1 MKKSSYFV
9 KGMLGLSLIGVVSL
23 ANDIET
29 KDNKKEINIKSS
41 IQIKGD
47 VSEQEEKNSAKI
59 DAKEVVN
66 ILNKEQSGKI
76 IKIDLENEDGNLVYK
91 AEVLN
96 DTQVIDFI
104 IDAGNGKVLNQEIDK
119 SDNDHDKEENDD
131 EDDNDNDKK

>member
-9 KGMLGLSLIGVVSL
+9 KGMLGLSLIGVVAL
-23 ANDIET
+23 ANDIEIN
-29 KDNKKEINIKSS
+29 DNKKEINIKSS

-59 DAKEVVN
+59 DAKDVVN

-76 IKIDLENEDGNLVYK
+76 IKIDLENEAGNLVYK

-104 IDAGNGKVLNQEIDK
+104 IDAGNGKILNQKIDK

-131 EDDNDNDKK
+131 EDDNDKK

>member
-9 KGMLGLSLIGVVSL
+9 KGILGLSLIGIVAL

-29 KDNKKEINIKSS
+29 KDNKKEIDIKSS

-59 DAKEVVN
+59 DAKDVVN

-96 DTQVIDFI
+96 DNQVIDFT
-104 IDAGNGKVLNQEIDK
+104 IDAGNGKILNQEIDK

-131 EDDNDNDKK
+131 EDENDKK